1 MTRYA
6 ALLLVLTLIGCASSK
21 EGEDGET
28 SRRSPL
34 TLCIENGTAGY
45 GNVNAKARMVN
56 FELMP
61 GETVC
66 KELQE
71 YGSSVPIEA
80 VTRGGGIYG
89 PLRFRAQVSPV
100 QGDCWHWRLTNDRA
114 TVPMHCYLTPGDPEN
129 GEDEEEEEESAPADT
144 TNTE

>member
-6 ALLLVLTLIGCASSK
+6 ALLLVLTLVGCASSK
-21 EGEDGET
+21 EGEDEAVT
-28 SRRSPL
+28 RRGPM
-34 TLCIENGTAGY
+34 TLCIENSTAGY

-71 YGSSVPIEA
+71 YGSTVPIVA

-89 PLRFRAQVSPV
+89 PLRFRAEVSPV
-100 QGDCWHWRLTNDRA
+100 QGDCWHWRLTNDRQ
-114 TVPMHCYLTPGDPEN
+114 TVPMHCYLTPGEPEKA
-129 GEDEEEEEESAPADT
+129 GDDKKPARADT
-144 TNTE
+144 TKTE